1 MIKDQNLYK
10 QRAIEQWTKHP
21 IGAHVA
27 KHPEGSKEFF
37 NEIADFRYK
46 IECPW
51 LRPTFKF
58 EQYKDKRVL
67 EVGVGD
73 GIDHLEL
80 AKAGAILTGIDIT
93 PKSIELTKQN
103 LELHGYKSTLFVADA
118 EILPFEDSIFDA
130 VYSFGVLHHVPNIQ
144 KAINE
149 IYRVLKPGG
158 KAVVSLYHKDSLFF
172 WLFVFLYDFILKGK
186 FLKMSLKDRISAI
199 EKGGEETKPLVSCS
213 PEKR

>member
-27 KHPEGSKEFF
+27 KHSEGSKEFF

-149 IYRVLKPGG
+149 IYKVLKPGG
-158 KAVVSLYHKDSLFF
+158 KAVVSLYHKDSLSF